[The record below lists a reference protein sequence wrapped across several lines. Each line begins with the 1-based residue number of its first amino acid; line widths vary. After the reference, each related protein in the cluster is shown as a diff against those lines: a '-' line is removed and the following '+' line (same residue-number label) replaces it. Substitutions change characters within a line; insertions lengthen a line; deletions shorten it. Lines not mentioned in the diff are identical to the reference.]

1 MPCWS
6 EKDNKRPSFRTICRS
21 IEEFRQGADT
31 KTGYYAAADDDD
43 DDDVRNSQPIYD
55 DGR

>member
-1 MPCWS
+1 VVLPCWS
-6 EKDNKRPSFRTICRS
+6 EKADKRPSFRTICRS

-31 KTGYYAAADDDD
+31 KTGYYAADD

-55 DGR
+55 DVR